1 MRDRSVKPLRSSPRS
16 KTRPCRPRVE
26 AMEARWLPAPLLAG
40 PALAAVQPAALM
52 TTTTT
57 VTSSINPSAGDRAV
71 TFTATIT
78 GTPTGANVSGYVGFA
93 LGSTGLGRAFVS
105 APPPGSPSDVLG
117 VAALTVDPFTGFDLF
132 TGFDQSYPHFS
143 GAGPQ
148 AITAE
153 YQGNGDYAASTSAP
167 ITQVV
172 GKALLPA
179 GISALPYTLVVGQ
192 PITLSAGV
200 ADPFFGSRNHFGIPP
215 TGSISFFEGSKL
227 LGTVPVT
234 PTVSNEGPGIHGPGA
249 AADATF
255 TIPVLTA
262 GPHSYSMT
270 YSGDANYQATG
281 ASTSIT
287 SFLPSHAT
295 LVASANPSIL
305 GQPVLF
311 TATVAGPPGG
321 GTPTG
326 YLTYGVLAG
335 TNPPSSGAAFGGY
348 VSLDASGHAVIG
360 IVPPTAGAY
369 SVYIAYQGDARF
381 TTTTAATTLYVIY
394 PARAT
399 LAASP
404 DPSTAGHPVTFTA
417 TVIGSTGVA
426 PSGTV
431 LFKDGA
437 RTLGSAQVD
446 VAGRA
451 AFTTAALAAG
461 NHEITALYE
470 GGGGFAPATSA
481 AVTLVVRPAPAVNPA
496 AVDGPR
502 ITRVQRLGVGSR
514 LTAIVVTFNGPLN
527 AAAARNLANYAL
539 IGPSPSTRAIPIAS
553 AVYDPARQ
561 TVTLRPARKL
571 DVTPRLRYTLDVRG
585 SRPGGVADTAGRP
598 IDGAGTG
605 RPGSDF
611 VASFSGL

>member
-40 PALAAVQPAALM
+40 LPAVVARPAALVA

-57 VTSSINPSAGDRAV
+57 TSSANPSAGDQNV
-71 TFTATIT
+71 TFTVTVA
-78 GTPTGANVSGYVGFA
+78 A
-93 LGSTGLGRAFVS
+93 
-105 APPPGSPSDVLG
+105 PPGSTAAPTGMVALFDGAAEFPNPSRYLY
-117 VAALTVDPFTGFDLF
+117 LTPVPGTATSTASFGIEPFAENQANF
-132 TGFDQSYPHFS
+132 PHFP

-148 AITAE
+148 AITAT
-153 YQGNGDYAASTSAP
+153 YSGDATYAASTSAP
-167 ITQVV
+167 FNQVV
-172 GKALLPA
+172 GRALLPS
-179 GISALPYTLVVGQ
+179 GLNNLSGTPVVGQ
-192 PITLSAGV
+192 PITLTAFVSSRS
-200 ADPFFGSRNHFGIPP
+200 FGSRNGSHGPVL
-215 TGSISFFEGSKL
+215 TGTFSFFDGGKL
-227 LGTVPVT
+227 LSTVPAIPSGSFT
-234 PTVSNEGPGIHGPGA
+234 GPGA
-249 AADATF
+249 SAGASF
-255 TIPVLTA
+255 TIPSLTA

-270 YSGDANYQATG
+270 YSGDANYLPTS

-287 SFLPSHAT
+287 SVEPSHAT
-295 LVASANPSIL
+295 LVASTNPSIL

-369 SVYIAYQGDARF
+369 SVSIAYHGDARF
-381 TTTTAATTLYVIY
+381 TTTGAATTLYVIF

-399 LAASP
+399 LAGSP
-404 DPSTAGHPVTFTA
+404 GPATAGHPVTFTA

-437 RTLGSAQVD
+437 RTLGTAQVN

-461 NHEITALYE
+461 NHEITAFYE

-481 AVTLVVRPAPAVNPA
+481 AVTQVVKPAPAVKPA
-496 AVDGPR
+496 VVDGPR
-502 ITRVQRLGVGSR
+502 VARVQRFGVRGQ
-514 LTAIVVTFNGPLN
+514 LTAIVITFNGPLN
-527 AAAARNLANYAL
+527 PATARNLANYAL

-598 IDGAGTG
+598 IDGARTG